1 MSGRVLE
8 MWRRR
13 EGVPHLE
20 YSNSGGLVWTT
31 VLQGPVTA
39 PSQVGGKGDE
49 PAFPVPND
57 ANVNG
62 QSGLTIRQYYKAAA
76 LQGLCAN
83 SAHDANAEPLL
94 SWLTC
99 SSASDPQAHRMTW
112 LPELAGKLADAMLAE
127 DAAHASK
134 QEHPNAR

>member
-1 MSGRVLE
+1 M
-8 MWRRR
+8 
-13 EGVPHLE
+13 
-20 YSNSGGLVWTT
+20 
-31 VLQGPVTA
+31 TA

-76 LQGLCAN
+76 LTGII
-83 SAHDANAEPLL
+83 SAGVGSGQNLHENI
-94 SWLTC
+94 
-99 SSASDPQAHRMTW
+99 AHVV
-112 LPELAGKLADAMLAE
+112 AKYADAMLAE